1 MNQKYLAFGIAA
13 VAAYYYFSTKT
24 STTAQAVPLVSSLY
38 NLGYNLA
45 AGTFSF
51 TSPVATS

>member
-24 STTAQAVPLVSSLY
+24 SATAQKVPLLSSLY
-38 NLGYNLA
+38 IAGYNVG
-45 AGTFSF
+45 AGNGFSF
-51 TSPVATS
+51 TLPTS